1 MRKSERSK
9 ISTVGQFWCKRGICH
24 ALHEEIGAQQDIDRR
39 SESKLKGKAEVMWFP
54 LFLFFDTCN
63 KIKKIRF
70 SHTSLTGY
78 PTYRLFDKQGR
89 MHHLN
94 WPPE

>member
-1 MRKSERSK
+1 MASAFIFSFQW
-9 ISTVGQFWCKRGICH
+9 QFRG
-24 ALHEEIGAQQDIDRR
+24 
-39 SESKLKGKAEVMWFP
+39 VY
-54 LFLFFDTCN
+54 CN

-78 PTYRLFDKQGR
+78 PTYRLIDKQGR